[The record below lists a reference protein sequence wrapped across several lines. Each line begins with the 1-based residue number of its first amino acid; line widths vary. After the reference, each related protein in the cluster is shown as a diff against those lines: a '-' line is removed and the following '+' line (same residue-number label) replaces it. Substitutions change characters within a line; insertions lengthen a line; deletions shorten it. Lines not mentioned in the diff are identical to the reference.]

1 MHFLLQVLH
10 DAGRM
15 IFGFDPEVYLI
26 VWTSLKVSI
35 GAVVLATIVGVPL
48 GLLIALK
55 DFWAKH
61 AVLMFLNTLMALPT
75 VVVGLF
81 FYFLLS
87 RMGPMGDLGLLFSP
101 TAIVL
106 GLFALVVPLVTN
118 LTISAIQAMDQ
129 RLFLTCKLLGA
140 TAYQQAWLI
149 LREARFGVTA
159 AIVIAFGRVIS
170 EVGIAMML
178 GGNIKGFTRT
188 MTTAIALET
197 SKGEFQLGMA
207 LGFILLLVAFVVN
220 GALFLLQ
227 REER

>member
-1 MHFLLQVLH
+1 MRFILNVLL
-10 DAGRM
+10 DAGRL
-15 IFGFDPEVYLI
+15 IFEFDPEVYFI
-26 VWTSLKVSI
+26 VWTSIKVSI
-35 GAVVLATIVGVPL
+35 GAIVLATIVGAPL
-48 GLLIALK
+48 GLFIALK
-55 DFWAKH
+55 KFWGKSAL
-61 AVLMFLNTLMALPT
+61 LMCLNTLMAVPT

-87 RMGPMGDLGLLFSP
+87 RLGPLGDFGLLFTP

-106 GLFALVVPLVTN
+106 GLFALILPLVTN
-118 LTISAIQAMDQ
+118 LTISAIQALDR

-140 TAYQQAWLI
+140 TPYQQAWQI

-159 AIVIAFGRVIS
+159 AIVVAFGRVVS

-207 LGFILLLVAFVVN
+207 LGLILLLVAFAVN
-220 GALFLLQ
+220 GALFLIQ
-227 REER
+227 RVDR

>member
-1 MHFLLQVLH
+1 MHFILQVFF

-15 IFGFDPEVYLI
+15 IFGFDPEVYFI

-35 GAVVLATIVGVPL
+35 GAIFLATIFGVPL
-48 GLLIALK
+48 GLFIALK
-55 DFWAKH
+55 NFWGKD
-61 AVLMFLNTLMALPT
+61 AVLMSLNTLMALPT

-87 RMGPMGDLGLLFSP
+87 RRGPLGDLGFLFTPS
-101 TAIVL
+101 AIIL
-106 GLFALVVPLVTN
+106 GLFALVLPLVTN

-207 LGFILLLVAFVVN
+207 LGLILLLVAFAVN

-227 REER
+227 REGR